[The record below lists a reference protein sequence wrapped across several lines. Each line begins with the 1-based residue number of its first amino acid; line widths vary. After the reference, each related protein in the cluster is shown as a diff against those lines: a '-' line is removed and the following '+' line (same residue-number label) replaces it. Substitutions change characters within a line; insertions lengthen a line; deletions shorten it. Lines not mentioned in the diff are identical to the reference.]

1 MLSWASIEQGLERFL
16 ELVRAD
22 PRVLAEFA
30 RSRAEFF
37 TDPTAARG
45 PMDQIRHQEWFLLER
60 PSAALGSPP
69 AQAWQDRWRAAS
81 PAAGADLS
89 AAFLQSIPGAF
100 EVTSLVPSEG
110 AWLRDLFTMGEHPV
124 AQADAISNLTVGDL
138 LVGRL
143 FPAGAGTFLL
153 SPSVSVFRNPALLVA
168 IRADLAAMRAVR
180 RGVLRVQQLELERL
194 FHGPGA
200 EPEVQ
205 KTSAQIRARV
215 RAELLEQGLESSV
228 VADLMARVQDAA
240 RSSRSQVITDSL
252 NGLAF
257 DTGVD
262 LTRTRIQ
269 LVELWDSERR
279 HAAAAD
285 AAPLRAEVPPDARA
299 ALAAFDRGRAAGQDL
314 EQLFRELE
322 RDLGIDE
329 GEEDSAELPEGV
341 PDFPGV
347 IAAVVEEFLWE
358 VEREHGP
365 ERARRWSVLRTLGD
379 YARDIGVFE
388 ELGSTHLLDFCTRWL
403 LDESGLAS
411 VAQVETLME
420 ALAAFC
426 QWCEEQHD
434 VPLWRQFGTTLS
446 SLRASVPRHVLLRQH
461 GAAPAGRGSY
471 RVVRVGEREALVSDP
486 KGRERSVTL
495 TPHQA
500 AHLRDGD
507 LVRLARAG
515 GRPALGATYP
525 GELEASFFRVR

>member
-1 MLSWASIEQGLERFL
+1 MLSWPSIEQGLERFL
-16 ELVRAD
+16 DLVRAD
-22 PRVLAEFA
+22 PRV
-30 RSRAEFF
+30 RAEFERSRGEF
-37 TDPTAARG
+37 FANPAATRG
-45 PMDQIRHQEWFLLER
+45 PMDQLRHQEWFLLER
-60 PSAALGSPP
+60 PSAALGSSP

-81 PAAGADLS
+81 PAAGAELA

-100 EVTSLVPSEG
+100 EVTSLAPSEG
-110 AWLRDLFTMGEHPV
+110 VWVRDLFTLGEHPV
-124 AQADAISNLTVGDL
+124 AEADATSNLAQGDL

-143 FPAGAGTFLL
+143 FPAGTGTFLL
-153 SPSVSVFRNPALLVA
+153 SPSVSVFRNPALLAA

-205 KTSAQIRARV
+205 KTSTQVRARV
-215 RAELLEQGLESSV
+215 RAELLEQGLEGTA
-228 VADLMARVQDAA
+228 VAGLMERVRDAA
-240 RSSRSQVITDSL
+240 RTSVNQVITDIL

-257 DTGVD
+257 ETGVE
-262 LTRTRIQ
+262 LARTRLL

-279 HAAAAD
+279 DAAPAAAD
-285 AAPLRAEVPPDARA
+285 PMSAGNQADARA
-299 ALAAFDRGRAAGQDL
+299 ALAAFDRGRAEGKDL

-322 RDLGIDE
+322 RELGINE
-329 GEEDSAELPEGV
+329 GEEDAAEQQGV

-365 ERARRWSVLRTLGD
+365 ERARRWNVLRTLGS

-388 ELGSTHLLDFCTRWL
+388 ELGNARLLDFSTRWL

-411 VAQVETLME
+411 VAEVETLME
-420 ALAAFC
+420 ALTAFC
-426 QWCEEQHD
+426 QWCEQHHD
-434 VPLWRQFGTTLS
+434 LPLWRQFGATLS
-446 SLRASVPRHVLLRQH
+446 SLRASVPRHVLLRQD
-461 GAAPAGRGSY
+461 GVAAGRGSY
-471 RVVRVGEREALVSDP
+471 RVVRVGEREALVSDG
-486 KGRERSVTL
+486 KGRERTVTL

-515 GRPALGATYP
+515 GRAALGATYP
-525 GELEASFFRVR
+525 GEIEVSFFRAR